1 VLGAPGDAELASLYS
16 GALALVMPSWLEG
29 FGLPP
34 LEAAACGTP
43 SIVSDLPVY
52 DETLGD
58 AAVRVAR
65 GDEVALAGAL
75 LRMEREPGQRA
86 LLGAA
91 AQRAAAPFTWS
102 RTARETHAVLEAAAR

>member
-1 VLGAPGDAELASLYS
+1 
-16 GALALVMPSWLEG
+16 MPSWLEG

-58 AAVRVAR
+58 NVVRVPR

-75 LRMEREPGQRA
+75 LRMEREPRGARGAGAGGAPRGRA
-86 LLGAA
+86 AHLGARGA
-91 AQRAAAPFTWS
+91 RDARRA
-102 RTARETHAVLEAAAR
+102 RGGRAR